1 MYPQISIV
9 FYTIAAKNRNKILNI
24 TCSQDMWA
32 VRRLCG
38 GLCTGVYGDCDIF
51 GGQLR
56 GAVFAV
62 DSSLPQLC
70 PCSGQTHTPAA
81 HQPFLA
87 CTSTGELWMWPFC
100 IAQRE
105 RRHLCAAEDAA
116 CARICVWESTTHIF
130 ICLQVCKR
138 LWMDEFVIVTYE
150 NVCWTSG
157 WTLPLSAYWNEHKH
171 PSPARSPPRPSYFP
185 ALEGDTV

>member
-1 MYPQISIV
+1 MSL
-9 FYTIAAKNRNKILNI
+9 AAR
-24 TCSQDMWA
+24 TCGPCDVCA
-32 VRRLCG
+32 VA
-38 GLCTGVYGDCDIF
+38 YE
-51 GGQLR
+51 R
-56 GAVFAV
+56 GIWWLWYIWWSVERSCVRGRFKLH
-62 DSSLPQLC
+62 SLPQLC
-70 PCSGQTHTPAA
+70 FCSSQTHTPPA

-100 IAQRE
+100 IAQRK
-105 RRHLCAAEDAA
+105 RWHLCAAEDAA

-157 WTLPLSAYWNEHKH
+157 WNTAPECLLKWTQTSISGPV
-171 PSPARSPPRPSYFP
+171 PPRPSYFP